1 MSNTSVLSIDL
12 YHLLSRKFPGIAL
25 TDAQGQPTDDPK
37 TAVTF
42 EFPVDINGQL
52 ASNISISLTDDGS
65 LKLLGS
71 NDLNDD
77 RWFDL
82 IRELH
87 TFAKTNGLQWQPS
100 IQGKNQLQK
109 RDSKDNN
116 MEESS
121 LYGSSKSSYQNMET
135 TKLIIRHSKRI
146 EEGSPNS
153 RTRNIEALYIQNE
166 SGERFRY
173 PFPHLSGAR
182 AMQRHVANNGN
193 PYDHFG
199 HYIIS
204 LSEQAYN
211 YRRVN
216 NLLAR
221 KAFTENS
228 EIFEIA
234 EKSKKKVKD
243 IKKVLER
250 IQRQNGYLLVKEN
263 FTTFKKKEMDEETLS
278 ELRSTFTTQQ
288 FNEEL
293 VELFPYISDL
303 MGEAT
308 DPRDSRPETWR
319 PNNTGYAWDRLSTRM
334 KSDPKDSK
342 ARKTG
347 KQLGLKHSIKDA
359 MGKHGPK
366 GHLPEEQEID
376 EISGLI
382 GEGNPVNKAKKNSV
396 AMDIGSKNRDEKH
409 LTTRGTGIRGS
420 VADKIRGREKMLDK
434 DRMEE
439 EHIDEISDKL
449 AKKTSFKR
457 AQNYAAADDN
467 PRGGSP
473 EEEKAWHKLGKNKD
487 LMDKRAKRKSNE
499 VDEAKDDVPDEVFFK
514 DPKNA
519 PSADWVAQDAKAKS
533 FPTRGDVA
541 NRHGGLLSKL
551 EQAVQ
556 AAPYIEVEPYGKDF
570 IMKAIAITQ
579 RQMDQLTQQAQENP
593 RDNQVKWAL
602 EKATARMGILQKRLE
617 TADAQGTGKNSI
629 AIEHL
634 GKHIKNNDELSNLML
649 MASDEYNRMTSPDKQ
664 RMVQIYKAIV
674 SKQKYVGLF
683 TNESIA
689 FADLEITLGE
699 TVTNKN
705 NRYVESVDPMIE
717 FIKGLK
723 RAIGE
728 DEDDDSDDDNSDDDS
743 DDDSD
748 DSKDRYSDD
757 DKETDE
763 EDMVKPRPEKAEK
776 TGDSRDVVEF
786 VKSLYNSDEN
796 SFPRGEEGVVIS
808 AVKEFGDDAE
818 PVARKVIE
826 ALKRQGE
833 EQGIVHPSQAMADPA
848 QDMMRMKQLAGLAPI
863 QNF

>member
-1 MSNTSVLSIDL
+1 MDSE
-12 YHLLSRKFPGIAL
+12 
-25 TDAQGQPTDDPK
+25 GQTTDDPAK
-37 TAVTF
+37 AVTM
-42 EFPVDINGQL
+42 EFPFVVRGQV
-52 ASNISISLTDDGS
+52 ASNISISLADEGT

-71 NDLNDD
+71 NEVDD
-77 RWFDL
+77 NKWFDL

-87 TFAKTNGLQWQPS
+87 TFAKSNGLQWQPN
-100 IQGKNQLQK
+100 IQGKDQLQK
-109 RDSKDNN
+109 RNSKDTN

-146 EEGSPNS
+146 QEGSPNS

-173 PFPHLSGAR
+173 PFPHLAGAR
-182 AMQRHVANNGN
+182 AMQRHVANGGN

-199 HYIIS
+199 HYVCS

-221 KAFTENS
+221 KSFTENS

-243 IKKVLER
+243 IKKILER
-250 IQRQNGYLLVKEN
+250 IQKQNGYLLVREN
-263 FTTFKKKEMDEETLS
+263 FTTFKKKEMDEATLN

-308 DPRDSRPETWR
+308 DPRDSNPETYR
-319 PNNTGYAWDRLSTRM
+319 TNNTGYAWDRLATRS

-342 ARKTG
+342 ATKVG
-347 KQLGLKHSIKDA
+347 KQLGLKHSIKGA
-359 MGKHGPK
+359 SGKHGPK

-376 EISGLI
+376 EIS
-382 GEGNPVNKAKKNSV
+382 
-396 AMDIGSKNRDEKH
+396 
-409 LTTRGTGIRGS
+409 
-420 VADKIRGREKMLDK
+420 
-434 DRMEE
+434 
-439 EHIDEISDKL
+439 DKL
-449 AKKTSFKR
+449 AKKVQLKR
-457 AQNYAAADDN
+457 AQQYAAADNN
-467 PRGGSP
+467 PTGGSP
-473 EEEKAWHKLGKNKD
+473 EEEKAWHKYTKNTD
-487 LMDKRAKRKSNE
+487 LMNKRSKRKSND

-533 FPTRGDVA
+533 FPTRQDA
-541 NRHGGLLSKL
+541 AQKQGGLLSKL

-556 AAPYIEVEPYGKDF
+556 NSPYIEVEPYSKDF
-570 IMKAIAITQ
+570 IAKAVAITQ
-579 RQMDQLTQQAQENP
+579 RQIQQLEAKAQENP
-593 RDNQVKWAL
+593 RDNQIKWAL

-617 TADAQGTGKNSI
+617 TADAQGPEKNSI

-649 MASDEYNRMTSPDKQ
+649 MASDEYNRMGPEEKKK
-664 RMVQIYKAIV
+664 MVQIYRAIV
-674 SKQKYVGLF
+674 AKQKYVGLF
-683 TNESIA
+683 TNESLA
-689 FADLEITLGE
+689 YQDLEIILSE
-699 TVTNKN
+699 TAENQ
-705 NRYVESVDPMIE
+705 NRSYVDSVDPMIE

-723 RAIGE
+723 AAIGE
-728 DEDDDSDDDNSDDDS
+728 SD

-748 DSKDRYSDD
+748 DSDDDDSDD
-757 DKETDE
+757 QETDE
-763 EDMVKPRPEKAEK
+763 EDMVKPRPDKAEK
-776 TGDSRDVVEF
+776 TGDPQDVVEF
-786 VKSLYNSDEN
+786 VKSLYNADEN

-808 AVKEFGDDAE
+808 AVKEFGDEAE
-818 PVARKVIE
+818 PIARESIE
-826 ALKRQGE
+826 ALKQEGAAH
-833 EQGIVHPSQAMADPA
+833 GVAPNT
-848 QDMMRMKQLAGLAPI
+848 DMMRMKQLAGLAPI

>member
-1 MSNTSVLSIDL
+1 MSNTSNISTGL
-12 YHLLSRKFPGIAL
+12 YHLLARRFPGL
-25 TDAQGQPTDDPK
+25 SLMDSEGQTTDDPAK
-37 TAVTF
+37 AVTM
-42 EFPVDINGQL
+42 EFPFVVRGQV
-52 ASNISISLTDDGS
+52 ASNISISLADEGT

-71 NDLNDD
+71 NEVDD
-77 RWFDL
+77 NKWFDL

-87 TFAKTNGLQWQPS
+87 TFAKSNGLQWQPN
-100 IQGKNQLQK
+100 IQGKDQLQK
-109 RDSKDNN
+109 RNSKDTN

-146 EEGSPNS
+146 QEGSPNS

-173 PFPHLSGAR
+173 PFPHLAGAR
-182 AMQRHVANNGN
+182 AMQRHVANGGN

-199 HYIIS
+199 HYVCS

-221 KAFTENS
+221 KSFTENS

-243 IKKVLER
+243 IKKILER
-250 IQRQNGYLLVKEN
+250 IQKQNGYLLVREN
-263 FTTFKKKEMDEETLS
+263 FTTFKKKEMDEATLN

-308 DPRDSRPETWR
+308 DPRDSNPETYR
-319 PNNTGYAWDRLSTRM
+319 TNNTGYAWDRLATRS

-342 ARKTG
+342 ATKVG

-359 MGKHGPK
+359 SGKHGPK

-376 EISGLI
+376 EISKKLALRHNQAAGDQRDRAMKGDMPRANPHSSKKRPTLQRHLDGMKMSYDKLTGNAKVPAT
-382 GEGNPVNKAKKNSV
+382 GE
-396 AMDIGSKNRDEKH
+396 
-409 LTTRGTGIRGS
+409 L
-420 VADKIRGREKMLDK
+420 
-434 DRMEE
+434 
-439 EHIDEISDKL
+439 DEISDKL
-449 AKKTSFKR
+449 AKKVQLKR
-457 AQNYAAADDN
+457 AQQYAAADNN
-467 PRGGSP
+467 PTGGSP
-473 EEEKAWHKLGKNKD
+473 EEEKAWHKYTKNTD
-487 LMDKRAKRKSNE
+487 LMNKRSKRKSND

-533 FPTRGDVA
+533 FPTRQDA
-541 NRHGGLLSKL
+541 AQKQGGLLSKL

-556 AAPYIEVEPYGKDF
+556 NSPYIEVEPYSKDF
-570 IMKAIAITQ
+570 IAKAVAITQ
-579 RQMDQLTQQAQENP
+579 RQIQQLEAKAQENP
-593 RDNQVKWAL
+593 RDNQIKWAL

-617 TADAQGTGKNSI
+617 TADAQGPEKNSI

-649 MASDEYNRMTSPDKQ
+649 MASDEYNRMGPEEKKK
-664 RMVQIYKAIV
+664 MVQIYRAIV
-674 SKQKYVGLF
+674 AKQKYVGLF
-683 TNESIA
+683 TNESLA
-689 FADLEITLGE
+689 YQDLEIILSE
-699 TVTNKN
+699 TAENQ
-705 NRYVESVDPMIE
+705 NRSYVDSVDPMIE

-723 RAIGE
+723 AAIGE
-728 DEDDDSDDDNSDDDS
+728 SD

-748 DSKDRYSDD
+748 DSDDDDSDD
-757 DKETDE
+757 QETDE
-763 EDMVKPRPEKAEK
+763 EDMVKPRPDKAEK
-776 TGDSRDVVEF
+776 TGDPQDVVEF
-786 VKSLYNSDEN
+786 VKSLYNADEN

-808 AVKEFGDDAE
+808 AVKEFGDEAE
-818 PVARKVIE
+818 PIARESIE
-826 ALKRQGE
+826 ALKQEGAAH
-833 EQGIVHPSQAMADPA
+833 GVAPNT
-848 QDMMRMKQLAGLAPI
+848 DMMRMKQLAGLAPI